1 MTEAPKCPHGC
12 DAPQTAGVTFYEAGR
27 WIPTHRNKRG
37 ETVLGRYENV
47 LMRWWSCTKCGKNYP
62 IDEPEKKAVPINKK
76 LAAAAK
82 GKKRGKKPKKRKSS
96 KAN

>member
-1 MTEAPKCPHGC
+1 MTEAPKCPRGC
-12 DAPQTAGVTFYEAGR
+12 DAPQTAGVTFYDVGR
-27 WIPTHRNKRG
+27 RIPTHRNKRG
-37 ETVLGRYENV
+37 GMTLGRYEDV
-47 LMRWWSCTKCGKNYP
+47 LMRYWMCTKCSKNYAV
-62 IDEPEKKAVPINKK
+62 DEPEKKAVPINMK